1 MTFAVTLLI
10 LGLATSS
17 TVARG
22 LYLGAGIG
30 NTFFSSEY
38 KDALEQIKKID
49 ENATAWKIFGGF
61 HAGKFLGIEG
71 GYRSFGQISSG
82 AGSDLFESKTT
93 GWDIEGLGR
102 LQIAI
107 IDIFGKAGVM
117 FSSTDVTILGQ
128 KFDTDS
134 STDFFWGLGA
144 GGQHVHGKFERD
156 DWVLGAAGPHRRKAL
171 RDLFLVRKQARPLV
185 GKEKIIEK
193 ESTGSL
199 CDHRVDRASIPDRM
213 LQRSR

>member
-1 MTFAVTLLI
+1 M
-10 LGLATSS
+10 SS

-61 HAGKFLGIEG
+61 NAGRFVGVEG
-71 GYRSFGQISSG
+71 GYRSFGKISSG
-82 AGSDLFESKTT
+82 AGSDLFETKTT

-107 IDIFGKAGVM
+107 VDIFGKAGVM
-117 FSSTDVTILGQ
+117 FSSTEMTILGQ
-128 KFDTDS
+128 KYDDDS

-144 GGQHVHGKFERD
+144 GVH
-156 DWVLGAAGPHRRKAL
+156 LGPIGARLEWESIVVSGP
-171 RDLFLVRKQARPLV
+171 DNMSMV
-185 GKEKIIEK
+185 
-193 ESTGSL
+193 SL
-199 CDHRVDRASIPDRM
+199 SATIGF
-213 LQRSR
+213 